1 MKNLIKT
8 LVCAVLVLS
17 VVSCRSNDDEPF
29 ESVNPVQNS
38 GKVKSTPNSLNHIN
52 YKIVVDNS
60 QSEPVF
66 TYKPYSITRRFSA
79 ESTETDKI
87 VKINYNISF
96 KYSVAG
102 SEKTFTHEHVEKT
115 PKLSSVTYRD
125 TDRHTE
131 DIKALPLQNG
141 GKEIKNFY
149 DGKILVTITTE
160 SGARYSNYL
169 DNVIINNPYEHH

>member
-17 VVSCRSNDDEPF
+17 VVSCRSNDDKPF

-38 GKVKSTPNSLNHIN
+38 GKVKSIPNRLSYIN
-52 YKIVVDNS
+52 VKKVVDNS
-60 QSEPVF
+60 ESEPVF
-66 TYKPYSITRRFSA
+66 TYKPYSIIRRFSA
-79 ESTETDKI
+79 ESTKTDKI

-102 SEKTFTHEHVEKT
+102 LEKTFTHEHVEKT
-115 PKLSSVTYRD
+115 SKLSSVTYTD
-125 TDRHTE
+125 TE
-131 DIKALPLQNG
+131 IIKALPLQNG
-141 GKEIKNFY
+141 GKEIENFY

-169 DNVIINNPYEHH
+169 DNVVIHPHE

>member
-17 VVSCRSNDDEPF
+17 VVSCRSNDDKFVE
-29 ESVNPVQNS
+29 NLKPVQNS
-38 GKVKSTPNSLNHIN
+38 GKIKSIPNRLSYINVKKVI
-52 YKIVVDNS
+52 DNS
-60 QSEPVF
+60 QSQPVF
-66 TYKPYSITRRFSA
+66 TYKPYSIIRRFSA

-96 KYSVAG
+96 KYSVG
-102 SEKTFTHEHVEKT
+102 SSEKIFTHEHVEKT
-115 PKLSSVTYRD
+115 SKLSSITYTD
-125 TDRHTE
+125 TE
-131 DIKALPLQNG
+131 IIKALPLQNG
-141 GKEIKNFY
+141 GKEIKDFY

-169 DNVIINNPYEHH
+169 DNVMIHPHE